1 MTKLTLSIYD
11 KGPFNKNSKCVQR
24 SFWIVHKHLSFA
36 ADAFVESFQAG
47 QHPRED
53 TRPHTKNFSS
63 YSCWPNFHRVPI
75 LFLLSMKVNLCHKI
89 CPSESFFFFFSSA
102 AALLLV
108 LVLHWWCRYL
118 SAGGGLPSTFIL
130 SAWWVLISFQL
141 TWMMLS
147 QSCRLALTECEWH
160 KSRSQI
166 RS

>member
-75 LFLLSMKVNLCHKI
+75 LFLLSMKVNLCHRT

-108 LVLHWWCRYL
+108 LVLHWLL
-118 SAGGGLPSTFIL
+118 SYCCFKLTFISDLDDGDKGL
-130 SAWWVLISFQL
+130 SP
-141 TWMMLS
+141 
-147 QSCRLALTECEWH
+147 SCRLHSTDWVWMARKQ
-160 KSRSQI
+160 KSN
-166 RS
+166 